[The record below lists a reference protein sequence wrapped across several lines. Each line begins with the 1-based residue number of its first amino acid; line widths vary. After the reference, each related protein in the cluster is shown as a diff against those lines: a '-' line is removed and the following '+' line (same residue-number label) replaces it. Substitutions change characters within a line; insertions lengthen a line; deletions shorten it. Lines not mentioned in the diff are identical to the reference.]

1 VLGRLKGG
9 MSVSR
14 DHFFRYI
21 PLLENI
27 RREFRIRKTAPTIQ
41 SLIALSKERALGRF
55 NNERHS
61 VQIQPKK
68 RI

>member
-41 SLIALSKERALGRF
+41 SLIELALLASSA
-55 NNERHS
+55 
-61 VQIQPKK
+61 V
-68 RI
+68 

>member
-1 VLGRLKGG
+1 LEEHIVLGRLKGG

-41 SLIALSKERALGRF
+41 SLIELALLASSA
-55 NNERHS
+55 
-61 VQIQPKK
+61 V
-68 RI
+68 